1 MGNPLSDLGLISGT
15 DEILNLDHRLVF
27 SVSSSMEEAMR
38 RTLLALE
45 HTSRDTAR
53 TLRLVGY
60 AAATY
65 LVLTGLSNLV
75 ASLSSSS
82 SRRKSL
88 DNNRPAND
96 DTK

>member
-1 MGNPLSDLGLISGT
+1 
-15 DEILNLDHRLVF
+15 
-27 SVSSSMEEAMR
+27 MEEAMR
-38 RTLLALE
+38 RMLLALE

-75 ASLSSSS
+75 ASLTTSSSSSS

-88 DNNRPAND
+88 DNRPND
-96 DTK
+96 DKK

>member
-1 MGNPLSDLGLISGT
+1 MGNPLSDLGLSGT
-15 DEILNLDHRLVF
+15 DEILNLDHKLVF

-75 ASLSSSS
+75 ASLSS
-82 SRRKSL
+82 RRKSL
-88 DNNRPAND
+88 DNRPND
-96 DTK
+96 DKK